1 MHKATLKNIWLIA
14 KREYQ
19 ERVRTKA
26 FLIFTLLTPAL
37 SIAWGVLPTLMINKR
52 TNTHQHL
59 VVVAENAQ
67 LANAV
72 KERIEAPPSSNDAN
86 KAELKTPAA
95 TAAPSK
101 YNVDIDTNVTD
112 AERTALEAKI
122 DSHQIDSF
130 IWLDPK
136 SVSDHQVTYT
146 GRSTADFV
154 ELSDLQFAVRD
165 ALMKQELRGHGMT
178 QADVDAALKRFNMDT
193 VQWVDGKEKKS
204 NQGIQFFSVFILG
217 FVMYM
222 TVLIFGMSVMRSV
235 LQEKTSRIMEVL
247 MSTVTA
253 TDLMAG
259 KILGVGA
266 VGLTQILIWAAMAIV
281 PVLLGVS
288 AVSEVIKQAN
298 YSLMTGVWFAV
309 FFLGG
314 FFLYSSMCAALGA
327 MVSSEQEAQQ
337 IQMFVIMPLILSF
350 MFLFFAM
357 KAPNDPLV
365 VAISMVPF
373 AAPIIMI
380 TRIVVQT
387 PPLWQILMSLAIMM
401 GTTYLILLVTSRIY
415 RVGILM
421 YGKRPNL
428 PEIIK
433 WIKYA

>member
-1 MHKATLKNIWLIA
+1 MHKANLRNIWLIT
-14 KREYQ
+14 KREYL

-26 FLIFTLLTPAL
+26 FIIFTLLTPAL
-37 SIAWGVLPTLMINKR
+37 SIAWGVLPTMMINKR
-52 TNTHQHL
+52 TSSHQHL
-59 VVVAENAQ
+59 VVVSQNQQ
-67 LANAV
+67 LGNAV
-72 KERIEAPPSSNDAN
+72 KERIEAPPAD
-86 KAELKTPAA
+86 PAA
-95 TAAPSK
+95 KAASNPVTSQGTK
-101 YNVDIDTNVTD
+101 YTVDVDTDLSET
-112 AERTALEAKI
+112 ERAALKAKI
-122 DSHQIDSF
+122 DSHQIDAF
-130 IWLDPK
+130 LWLDPR
-136 SVSDHQVTYT
+136 SVADHQVAYT
-146 GRSTADFV
+146 GRSTSDFV
-154 ELSDLQFAVRD
+154 ELNDLQFAVRD
-165 ALMKQELRGHGMT
+165 ALMKQELRGHGMS
-178 QADVDAALKRFNMDT
+178 QADVDAALKRFNMET
-193 VQWVDGKEKKS
+193 IEWVDGKEKKS

-247 MSTVTA
+247 MSTVTS

-266 VGLTQILIWAAMAIV
+266 VGLSQILIWAAMAVV
-281 PVLLGVS
+281 PVLMGASMV
-288 AVSEVIKQAN
+288 ADVIKQAN
-298 YSLMTGVWFAV
+298 YSIMTAVWFAL

-337 IQMFVIMPLILSF
+337 IQMFVIMPLILAF

-387 PPLWQILMSLAIMM
+387 PPLWQILASLLIMVAS
-401 GTTYLILLVTSRIY
+401 TYLILLITSRIY

-421 YGKRPNL
+421 YGKRPTL

>member
-1 MHKATLKNIWLIA
+1 MRKATLRNIWLIS
-14 KREYQ
+14 KREYL

-37 SIAWGVLPTLMINKR
+37 SIAWGVLPTMMINKR

-59 VVVAENAQ
+59 VVVAQNAE

-72 KERIEAPPSSNDAN
+72 KARIEMPPPDADAT
-86 KAELKTPAA
+86 KAVPRSPAGTGPA
-95 TAAPSK
+95 K
-101 YNVDIDTNVTD
+101 YAVDVDTNVTE
-112 AERTALEAKI
+112 AERAALRAKI
-122 DSHQIDSF
+122 DNHEIDSF
-130 IWLDPK
+130 LWLDPK
-136 SVSDHQVTYT
+136 SVSEHQLTYT
-146 GRSTADFV
+146 GRSTADFI

-165 ALMKQELRGHGMT
+165 ALMKQELRGRGLAP
-178 QADVDAALKRFNMDT
+178 ADVDAALKRFNMDT
-193 VQWVDGKEKKS
+193 IEWVDGKEKKS

-235 LQEKTSRIMEVL
+235 IQEKTSRIMEVL

-266 VGLTQILIWAAMAIV
+266 VGLTQIAIWATMAIV
-281 PVLLGVS
+281 PVLMGAS
-288 AVSEVIKQAN
+288 AVAEVVKQAN
-298 YSLMTGVWFAV
+298 YSLMTAVWFAV
-309 FFLGG
+309 FFLAG

-387 PPLWQILMSLAIMM
+387 PPVWQILMSLAIMV
-401 GTTYLILLVTSRIY
+401 GTTYLILQITSRIY

-421 YGKRPNL
+421 YGKRPTL

-433 WIKYA
+433 WIRYA

>member
-14 KREYQ
+14 RREYL

-37 SIAWGVLPTLMINKR
+37 AIAWGVLPTMMINKR
-52 TNTHQHL
+52 TNEHLHL
-59 VVVAENAQ
+59 VVAAESAQ

-72 KERIEAPPSSNDAN
+72 KERIEAPPVDDSERPS
-86 KAELKTPAA
+86 AA
-95 TAAPSK
+95 KNPVTSAASK
-101 YNVDIDTNVTD
+101 YTVEVDTNVTET
-112 AERTALEAKI
+112 ERQALQKKI
-122 DSHQIDSF
+122 DDHQIDAF
-130 IWLDPK
+130 LWLDRK
-136 SVSDHQVTYT
+136 SLTDHAVTYT
-146 GRSTADFV
+146 ARSTADFI
-154 ELSDLQFAVRD
+154 ELSNLQFAVRD
-165 ALMKQELRGHGMT
+165 ALVKQELRSRGLS
-178 QADVDAALKRFNMDT
+178 QADVDAALKRFKMET
-193 VQWVDGKEKKS
+193 VQWVEGKPKTS
-204 NQGIQFFSVFILG
+204 DQGIQFFSVFILG

-266 VGLTQILIWAAMAIV
+266 VGLTQILIWALMGTV
-281 PVLLGVS
+281 PALLGVS
-288 AVSEVIKQAN
+288 MMANVIRQAN
-298 YSLMTGVWFAV
+298 FGLMTAVYFAL
-309 FFLGG
+309 FFLAG
-314 FFLYSSMCAALGA
+314 FFLYSSLCAAMGA

-337 IQMFVIMPLILSF
+337 IQMFVLMPLILSF

-365 VAISMVPF
+365 VAVSMFPF
-373 AAPIIMI
+373 SAPIIMI

-387 PPLWQILMSLAIMM
+387 PPVWQIVTSLLIMVV
-401 GTTYLILLVTSRIY
+401 TIYLILQVTARIY

-421 YGKRPNL
+421 YGKRPTL